1 MGWHRAGTN
10 ICYYNG
16 SLKRKNGG
24 YLFALTFTMKF
35 DSNYWNNVDD
45 NDTVYIAHCYPYTY
59 TQLCRYLK
67 SIEHDATKK
76 GRFQRKT
83 LCASESGNP
92 CDYLVIG

>member
-1 MGWHRAGTN
+1 MQMPGTKVWLVDNVEMGWHRAGSN

-35 DSNYWNNVDD
+35 DSKGLNYLDD
-45 NDTVYIAHCYPYTY
+45 YDNVYIAHCYPYTY

-67 SIEHDATKK
+67 S
-76 GRFQRKT
+76 
-83 LCASESGNP
+83 L
-92 CDYLVIG
+92 